1 MSPLAVVL
9 VVFFALFFLRVP
21 IAVVLI
27 ASSLVGLWLAPT
39 GIRFSTIPTTM
50 WQGINHFVLMAI
62 PFFILMGDLAL
73 ASGVTQRLVNLAKA
87 FVGHV
92 AGGLAHVSVI
102 VNVIMAGMS
111 GSDLAD
117 AAATGKLLIPGMRRA
132 GYPVSYA
139 ASIIGGAATIG
150 PLIPPSIAFIIFAA
164 ATETS
169 VGRLFLGGAIPGL
182 LLGLF
187 LMAQAYVVA
196 RRNDYP
202 REPRMPYRERV
213 RATAVGLPVLVIPII
228 VLGSILTGVATP
240 TEAAVLGVISVVL
253 VGGLFYRELTVKG
266 FAREMLNTI
275 KTIGAVFLI
284 ISAAAV
290 FGRVLTLYGAADA
303 LAAWLTGITDEPLV
317 FLLGVNVVYLLL
329 GSMVDTVPILLVFVP
344 ILMPTVEALGIDV
357 VHFGVITV
365 FNLLIGLITPPYGL
379 TMYLLCRISGI
390 SLQQFWGHMWPI
402 FLTMVV
408 ALLLVTL
415 FPVLTTWL
423 PDLVMPVRQPS
434 S

>member
-1 MSPLAVVL
+1 MV
-9 VVFFALFFLRVP
+9 
-21 IAVVLI
+21 
-27 ASSLVGLWLAPT
+27 
-39 GIRFSTIPTTM
+39 
-50 WQGINHFVLMAI
+50 
-62 PFFILMGDLAL
+62 
-73 ASGVTQRLVNLAKA
+73 
-87 FVGHV
+87 
-92 AGGLAHVSVI
+92 
-102 VNVIMAGMS
+102 
-111 GSDLAD
+111 
-117 AAATGKLLIPGMRRA
+117 
-132 GYPVSYA
+132 
-139 ASIIGGAATIG
+139 
-150 PLIPPSIAFIIFAA
+150 
-164 ATETS
+164 
-169 VGRLFLGGAIPGL
+169 
-182 LLGLF
+182 
-187 LMAQAYVVA
+187 QAYIVA

-213 RATAVGLPVLVIPII
+213 RATAVGLPVLVIPVI

-240 TEAAVLGVISVVL
+240 TEAAVLGVIAVVL
-253 VGGLFYRELTVKG
+253 VGGVFYRELTVKS

-275 KTIGAVFLI
+275 KTVGAVFLI

-303 LAAWLTGITDEPLV
+303 LATWLTGLTDEPLV

-408 ALLLVTL
+408 ALLLVTF

-423 PDLVMPVRQPS
+423 PNAVMPVR
-434 S
+434 

>member
-1 MSPLAVVL
+1 MSPLAIVL

-39 GIRFSTIPTTM
+39 GIKFSTVATTM

-102 VNVIMAGMS
+102 VNIIMAGMS

-187 LMAQAYVVA
+187 LMVQAYIVA

-213 RATAVGLPVLVIPII
+213 RATAVGLPVLVIPVI
-228 VLGSILTGVATP
+228 VLGSILTGIATP

-253 VGGLFYRELTVKG
+253 IGGLFYRELTVKG
-266 FAREMLNTI
+266 FARQMLNTI

-303 LAAWLTGITDEPLV
+303 LATWLTGITDEPLV

-408 ALLLVTL
+408 ALLLVTF

-423 PDLVMPVRQPS
+423 PNLLMPVR
-434 S
+434 

>member
-1 MSPLAVVL
+1 MPPLAVVL
-9 VVFFALFFLRVP
+9 AVFFSLFLLRVP
-21 IAVVLI
+21 IAIVLI

-39 GIRFSTIPTTM
+39 GIKLSTIPTTM

-92 AGGLAHVSVI
+92 AGGLAHVSVLVNI
-102 VNVIMAGMS
+102 VMAGMS

-169 VGRLFLGGAIPGL
+169 VGRLFLGGAVPGL

-202 REPRMPYRERV
+202 REPRMPYRDRV

-240 TEAAVLGVISVVL
+240 TEAAVLGVISVIL
-253 VGGLFYRELTVKG
+253 VGGLFYRELTVKS
-266 FAREMLNTI
+266 FARQMLNTI
-275 KTIGAVFLI
+275 RTIGAVFLI

-303 LAAWLTGITDEPLV
+303 LATWLTGITDEPLV

-402 FLTMVV
+402 FLTMLA
-408 ALLLVTL
+408 ALLLVTF
-415 FPVLTTWL
+415 FPALTTWL
-423 PDLVMPVRQPS
+423 PDLVMPAR
-434 S
+434 